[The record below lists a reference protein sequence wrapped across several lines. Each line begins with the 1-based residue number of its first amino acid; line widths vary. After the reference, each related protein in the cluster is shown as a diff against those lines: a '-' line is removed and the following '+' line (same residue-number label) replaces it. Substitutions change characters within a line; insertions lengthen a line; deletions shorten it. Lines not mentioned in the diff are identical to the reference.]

1 MEYNF
6 ENMEQTNYHGHGMSQ
21 QLQNMHHQQNQNQNQ
36 VHQQMQMQRPQQ
48 LQLSQEQQPS
58 SQHPMQQMQ
67 PPQHPM
73 QPPQHPMQQQPL
85 GHPMQ
90 QQQQPTSA
98 QPPQT
103 GFAPRRQY
111 DTPGSS
117 AAAGLTNGNVEGS
130 TTRTQ
135 RSSKVKKEK
144 SSTGQPPQS
153 QSQPQEQAQQ
163 QPIQLQLSEV
173 DGGASSTDEAIAFVS
188 ETDANGLA
196 MKTPVSILQEILS
209 RRGITPGYELVQIEG
224 AIHEPTF
231 RFRVSFK
238 DKDTPFTA
246 MGAGRSKKEAKHAAA
261 RALIDKLMGT
271 QLAEATN
278 SAAAAAV
285 TDPTAP
291 GSGGD
296 CPNAAI
302 GDASDKIVGN
312 PIGLLQELCMQR
324 RWPPPSYDTVT
335 AMGLPH
341 ERLFTIACTI
351 LQNREIGKGKSKK
364 IAKRLAA
371 HKMWSHLQETPIDA
385 AKIPDV
391 CNELE
396 GDSRINDNY
405 YGDLKDITVPT
416 LTTQHSNK
424 VSQFHKTLKNATGKK
439 LLKLQKTCLKNASV
453 DHPKLL
459 TDIAAENQFEV
470 TYVDIEEKTFT
481 GQFQC
486 LVQLSTLPVGVCH
499 GTGPTPRDAQRHAA
513 QNALEYLK
521 IMTKK

>member
-6 ENMEQTNYHGHGMSQ
+6 ENMEQTNYHGHGLSH
-21 QLQNMHHQQNQNQNQ
+21 QLQNMHHQQNQNQNQNQNQ

-48 LQLSQEQQPS
+48 LQLSQDQQPS

-73 QPPQHPMQQQPL
+73 QQQQPL

-111 DTPGSS
+111 DIPGSS

-130 TTRTQ
+130 ITRTQ
-135 RSSKVKKEK
+135 RSSKVKKER

-153 QSQPQEQAQQ
+153 QSQPQEQAEQ

-335 AMGLPH
+335 QMGLPH

-396 GDSRINDNY
+396 GD
-405 YGDLKDITVPT
+405 
-416 LTTQHSNK
+416 
-424 VSQFHKTLKNATGKK
+424 
-439 LLKLQKTCLKNASV
+439 KTCLKNASV

-499 GTGPTPRDAQRHAA
+499 GTGPTSRDAQRHAA

>member
-6 ENMEQTNYHGHGMSQ
+6 ENMEQTNYHGHGLSH
-21 QLQNMHHQQNQNQNQ
+21 QLQNMHHQQNQNQNQNQNQ

-48 LQLSQEQQPS
+48 LQLSQDQQPS

-73 QPPQHPMQQQPL
+73 QQQQPL

-111 DTPGSS
+111 DIPGSS

-130 TTRTQ
+130 ITRTQ
-135 RSSKVKKEK
+135 RSSKVKKER

-153 QSQPQEQAQQ
+153 QSQPQEQAEQ

-335 AMGLPH
+335 QMGLPH

-396 GDSRINDNY
+396 GD
-405 YGDLKDITVPT
+405 
-416 LTTQHSNK
+416 
-424 VSQFHKTLKNATGKK
+424 
-439 LLKLQKTCLKNASV
+439 TCLKNASV

-499 GTGPTPRDAQRHAA
+499 GTGPTSRDAQRHAA

>member
-1 MEYNF
+1 
-6 ENMEQTNYHGHGMSQ
+6 
-21 QLQNMHHQQNQNQNQ
+21 
-36 VHQQMQMQRPQQ
+36 
-48 LQLSQEQQPS
+48 
-58 SQHPMQQMQ
+58 MQQQ
-67 PPQHPM
+67 QHPM
-73 QPPQHPMQQQPL
+73 QPLQ
-85 GHPMQ
+85 Q
-90 QQQQPTSA
+90 QQQQPTSS
-98 QPPQT
+98 QPVQT

-111 DTPGSS
+111 DTSASSTAGS
-117 AAAGLTNGNVEGS
+117 LTNGNVDRS
-130 TTRTQ
+130 NARTQ
-135 RSSKVKKEK
+135 RPSKVKKE
-144 SSTGQPPQS
+144 SSTTGQSPQPL
-153 QSQPQEQAQQ
+153 QPQQQ
-163 QPIQLQLSEV
+163 IQMQMTEIDAS
-173 DGGASSTDEAIAFVS
+173 SSTDDAMTFVS

-261 RALIDKLMGT
+261 RALIDKLMGA
-271 QLAEATN
+271 QLTEAASSSTAT
-278 SAAAAAV
+278 SVADATAA
-285 TDPTAP
+285 

-296 CPNAAI
+296 CNVAV
-302 GDASDKIVGN
+302 GDVSDKIVGN

-324 RWPPPSYDTVT
+324 RWPPPSYLTET
-335 AMGLPH
+335 EMGLPH

-351 LQNREIGKGKSKK
+351 LQHREIGKGKSKK

-371 HKMWSHLQETPIDA
+371 HKMWSRLQDTPIDA
-385 AKIPDV
+385 EKIPDV

-396 GDSRINDNY
+396 GD
-405 YGDLKDITVPT
+405 
-416 LTTQHSNK
+416 
-424 VSQFHKTLKNATGKK
+424 
-439 LLKLQKTCLKNASV
+439 TCLKNATV

-499 GTGPTPRDAQRHAA
+499 GTGPTSKDAQRHAA